1 MKGIVFTELLEMVEA
16 KFGLEVADAIVQAA
30 HLESE
35 GAYTSVGTYDHKEI
49 FALVAQLE
57 KHSGIDSKML
67 FQVFGQYLFKKF
79 YQGYPHF
86 FAESMDTFSFLD
98 TIEDH
103 IHVEVLK
110 LYKDAQLPRFD
121 IYRDDKSLRMIYHS
135 DRKMGDFAH
144 GLLLGAI
151 EHFNEPD
158 IVILQESLSE
168 SGDRIS
174 FTLTK
179 NA

>member
-30 HLESE
+30 QLESE
-35 GAYTSVGTYDHKEI
+35 GAYTSVGTYNHKEI

-57 KHSGIDSKML
+57 KHIGLNAKAI
-67 FQVFGQYLFKKF
+67 FHVFGQYLFQQF
-79 YQGYPHF
+79 YKGYPYF
-86 FAESMDTFSFLD
+86 FEHSTDTFSFLER
-98 TIEDH
+98 IEDY

-110 LYKDAQLPRFD
+110 LYKDAELPRFD
-121 IYRDDKSLRMIYHS
+121 IFREENTLRMIYHS
-135 DRKMGDFAH
+135 ERRMGDFAH
-144 GLLLGAI
+144 GLLLGVI
-151 EHFNEPD
+151 NHFNEPSIQ
-158 IVILQESLSE
+158 IVQESLSD

>member
-1 MKGIVFTELLEMVEA
+1 
-16 KFGLEVADAIVQAA
+16 
-30 HLESE
+30 
-35 GAYTSVGTYDHKEI
+35 
-49 FALVAQLE
+49 
-57 KHSGIDSKML
+57 
-67 FQVFGQYLFKKF
+67 
-79 YQGYPHF
+79 
-86 FAESMDTFSFLD
+86 MDTFSFLD

-158 IVILQESLSE
+158 IVIVQESLSE